1 MEETSLRKR
10 REDQKS
16 IQSNEP
22 KTTTLQKEVR
32 RSFWAGPSQ
41 EGRGVLM
48 GNHR

>member
-22 KTTTLQKEVR
+22 KTTSLQKEVR
-32 RSFWAGPSQ
+32 RSFRAGVFVGSSLGIP
-41 EGRGVLM
+41 R
-48 GNHR
+48 